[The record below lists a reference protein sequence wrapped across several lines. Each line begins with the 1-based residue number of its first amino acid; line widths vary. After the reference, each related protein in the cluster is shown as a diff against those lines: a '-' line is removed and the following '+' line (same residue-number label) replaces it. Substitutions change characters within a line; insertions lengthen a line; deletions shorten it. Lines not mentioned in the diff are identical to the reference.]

1 MSTPSSVSP
10 TPRLGVALGSG
21 SARGWAHIGVLQVMA
36 EAGLKPQFIT
46 GSSIGALVG
55 AAAAAG
61 QLRSLEAWVTRL
73 DWWDIL
79 RYAVRPTGAGLA
91 DGARLMDAYVERV
104 GEWRIEDLPVR
115 FAAVATDLGTGREV
129 WLREGEA
136 REAVRASIALPGL
149 FAPVQKEGRWLVDGG
164 IVDPVPV
171 SLCRALGAEV
181 VVAVNLNH
189 DILQRFDLPR
199 PRAQGGSDFVG
210 RLGQQLQRTLGV
222 SVPGLPDAGEVDPGA
237 VTAPGV
243 FDVLAGSMSIMQD
256 RITRSR
262 MAGDPPELL
271 INPPLQDVAMMDHHR
286 AAEVIE
292 VGRRAAKGAVD
303 GLLEQYPELCQSRPA
318 EGGG

>member
-1 MSTPSSVSP
+1 M
-10 TPRLGVALGSG
+10 PRLGVALGSG

-36 EAGLKPQFIT
+36 ELGLRPQIIS

-55 AAAAAG
+55 AAAAADK
-61 QLRSLEAWVTRL
+61 LRALQDWVTGL

-79 RYAVRPTGAGLA
+79 RYAVQPTGAGLA
-91 DGARLMDAYVERV
+91 DGVRLMDAYTEQL

-129 WLREGEA
+129 WIQEGEA
-136 REAVRASIALPGL
+136 CEAVRASIALPGL
-149 FAPVQKEGRWLVDGG
+149 FAPVRREGRWLVDGG

-189 DILQRFDLPR
+189 YILQRFDR
-199 PRAQGGSDFVG
+199 PQSRALGRKYFVG
-210 RLGQQLQRTLGV
+210 RLGEQLQRALGV
-222 SVPGLPDAGEVDPGA
+222 SVPGLPTAVDAEAEANTVPGM
-237 VTAPGV
+237 
-243 FDVLAGSMSIMQD
+243 FEVLAGSMYIMQD

-292 VGRRAAKGAVD
+292 VGRQAAKGALD
-303 GLLEQYPELCQSRPA
+303 GLLAQYPELCESRSA
-318 EGGG
+318 DGGG